1 LLVRIHSFEESL
13 VVSFNSILCAFDFDR
28 NSLLALRVASELT
41 RSSKGVL
48 DIFHVVGIP
57 PDASSFEELETIA
70 KRKLERLAMNR
81 VGKAVQYRVHVTD
94 GNPDVEIVAMA
105 KRLRANMIV
114 MATHGWKGLRRLL
127 LGSVAEGVMREA
139 PCPVLTVRPRA
150 RPARAP
156 LGKKAR
162 G

>member
-1 LLVRIHSFEESL
+1 M
-13 VVSFNSILCAFDFDR
+13 VSFNNILCAVDFDR

-48 DIFHVVGIP
+48 HIFHVVGIP
-57 PDASSFEELETIA
+57 PDKSSFEKLERTA
-70 KRKLERLAMNR
+70 KRKLERLASR
-81 VGKAVQYRVHVTD
+81 VCEAAQYRVLVTD
-94 GNPDVEIVAMA
+94 GNPDVEILVMA
-105 KRLRANMIV
+105 TRLRVNMIV
-114 MATHGWKGLRRLL
+114 LATHGWKGLRRLL
-127 LGSVAEGVMREA
+127 LGSVAEAVMREA

-150 RPARAP
+150 RPAQAR

>member
-1 LLVRIHSFEESL
+1 M
-13 VVSFNSILCAFDFDR
+13 VSFNNILCAVDFDR

-41 RSSKGVL
+41 RSSKGFL
-48 DIFHVVGIP
+48 HIFHVVGIP
-57 PDASSFEELETIA
+57 PDTSSFEKFEAVA
-70 KRKLERLAMNR
+70 KRKLERLAGTR
-81 VGKAVQYRVHVTD
+81 VGEAVRYRVHVTN
-94 GNPDVEIVAMA
+94 GNPDVEILLMA
-105 KRLRANMIV
+105 KHLRANMIV

-127 LGSVAEGVMREA
+127 LGSVAESVMREA

-150 RPARAP
+150 RPARAR

>member
-1 LLVRIHSFEESL
+1 M
-13 VVSFNSILCAFDFDR
+13 VSFNNILCAVDFDR

-48 DIFHVVGIP
+48 HIFHVVGIP
-57 PDASSFEELETIA
+57 SDASSFEKLEAIA
-70 KRKLERLAMNR
+70 KGKLERLAGTR
-81 VGKAVQYRVHVTD
+81 VGEAVRYKVHVTN
-94 GNPDVEIVAMA
+94 GNPDVEILVMA
-105 KRLRANMIV
+105 TRLRANMIV

-127 LGSVAEGVMREA
+127 LGSVAEAVMREA

-150 RPARAP
+150 RSARARR
-156 LGKKAR
+156 GEKAR